1 MRAVVLLCL
10 LFGGCEGGP
19 PLVEIGTGASRFEPL
34 EDGQSM
40 PLVAGAQG
48 GFHLWISAR
57 ARGID
62 PSDVHLTVVSYPRA
76 TERPRQTA
84 FHALELAAR
93 EGWLERACLVQ
104 VLSTPECFQD
114 REVVVAIHVSDGAGR
129 AAHDER
135 VVIPRAEAPIGACAP

>member
-62 PSDVHLTVVSYPRA
+62 PSDVHLTVVSSYGDRSFRTSDRSFLPSTCVVGSSMQLPRS
-76 TERPRQTA
+76 RY
-84 FHALELAAR
+84 LEQQIQSQSQPQGL
-93 EGWLERACLVQ
+93 Q
-104 VLSTPECFQD
+104 QQSTPHRQS
-114 REVVVAIHVSDGAGR
+114 A
-129 AAHDER
+129 ER
-135 VVIPRAEAPIGACAP
+135 RRKP